1 MTLKA
6 SQRERESQVLAHC
19 NDGCSQA
26 EEAVLGLGADKY
38 ALDDRM
44 RTVEQQQLPEKAT
57 KRFINHWKN
66 KAQTATC

>member
-1 MTLKA
+1 MNVRAKDLPFA
-6 SQRERESQVLAHC
+6 IGE
-19 NDGCSQA
+19 CSPA

-44 RTVEQQQLPEKAT
+44 RTVELHQLPEKAT

-66 KAQTATC
+66 MAQTATC

>member
-1 MTLKA
+1 MRAKDLPFA
-6 SQRERESQVLAHC
+6 IGE
-19 NDGCSQA
+19 CSPA

-44 RTVEQQQLPEKAT
+44 RTVKLQQLPEKAT
-57 KRFINHWKN
+57 TQFINHWKS